1 MILNIYKK
9 EEMTMEMPVFA
20 RLLET
25 EKSVFLGLH
34 TFKSGLPLL
43 DSDPPYKNLKY
54 LNC

>member
-1 MILNIYKK
+1 MILNTYKK
-9 EEMTMEMPVFA
+9 EEMTMETPVFA
-20 RLLET
+20 RLLT